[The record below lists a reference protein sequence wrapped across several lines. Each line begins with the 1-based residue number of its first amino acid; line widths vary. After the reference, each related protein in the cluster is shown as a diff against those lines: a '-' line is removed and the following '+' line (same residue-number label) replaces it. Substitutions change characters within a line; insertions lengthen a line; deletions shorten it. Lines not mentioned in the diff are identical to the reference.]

1 MDPQLLR
8 NSLKMAV
15 AAFITAAIAVWC
27 ERMTFVWYP
36 LLAVVMVVD
45 DQDDQTVQAALAR
58 ILGTLVGG
66 LVTFL
71 VHTLVSGWQG
81 VLVSMLLMIPVL
93 RAFGWQSSLSTAA
106 LLSVMFLMIP
116 SHEAL
121 NWDYVFNRALDT
133 VVGCVVAIGV
143 GLLFWPRTTYHE
155 LGAADDRLRRSLAAQ
170 LERYEQ
176 WLQQPASQPR
186 PAPLNAQPLTTDLQR
201 IELLVNRERSGPRH
215 RRLRS
220 SGWERR
226 LVLWRQAHQHWIAS
240 ERLLASLPAGL
251 DAGCQPL
258 ARAIRAL
265 AGQLA
270 GGARPT
276 PPRDPAAWRDL
287 ARQRDLPL
295 LPLLALAE
303 ELRPLH
309 ASLGAIGRSRPS
321 C

>member
-15 AAFITAAIAVWC
+15 AVFLTAAIAVWC
-27 ERMTFVWYP
+27 ERVEFIWYP

-45 DQDDQTVQAALAR
+45 DQDDQTVQAAMGR

-71 VHTLVSGWQG
+71 VHTVLSGWAG
-81 VLVSMLLMIPVL
+81 VLVSLLLMIPLL

-121 NWDYVFNRALDT
+121 NWNYVFNRALDT

-143 GLLFWPRTTYHE
+143 GLLFWPRNSYRE
-155 LGAADDRLRRSLAAQ
+155 LSAADERLRRSLAAQ
-170 LERYEQ
+170 LERYGH
-176 WLQQPASQPR
+176 WLEASPPQPR
-186 PAPLNAQPLTTDLQR
+186 PAPLNVVPLSSDLQR
-201 IELLVNRERSGPRH
+201 IESLVNRERSGPRR

-226 LVLWRQAHQHWIAS
+226 LLLWRQAQQHWIAW

-251 DAGCQPL
+251 DGRCQPL
-258 ARAIRAL
+258 ARSIRAL
-265 AGQLA
+265 GRQLA
-270 GGARPT
+270 GEAEVT
-276 PPRDPAAWRDL
+276 PRREPAAWRDL
-287 ARQRDLPL
+287 AQERQLPL

-309 ASLGAIGRSRPS
+309 ASLGALGRSQPP